1 MNKRGQSHI
10 EFIISFALFT
20 TFVVLIL
27 FLFKPSFKSSEVG
40 LNAIENSVMDNI
52 NTNLSFYSVKS
63 SRDLAHVPQNCFCFA
78 NDIQGNFI
86 AKDANKS
93 KVYSFPGAGGIC
105 INTQGTTSNTAFYY
119 VYFSDEFESEI
130 EGTNCP
136 PLLDSFAEK
145 GPLRELSVAS
155 NKLLG
160 ILNESYYSDYA
171 GLRQELGVTN
181 YDFGVKVID
190 DKGNI
195 VIDMSRRIP
204 LGRPVYSKDVP
215 VEIIYKNGSS
225 TYDIMRISAW

>member
-27 FLFKPSFKSSEVG
+27 FLFKPSFKSSEIG
-40 LNAIENSVMDNI
+40 LTAIENSIMDNV

-63 SRDLAHVPQNCFCFA
+63 STHVTGDCFCF
-78 NDIQGNFI
+78 NDNAEKYFVAKNADKKI
-86 AKDANKS
+86 A
-93 KVYSFPGAGGIC
+93 YSFKSGENLLC
-105 INTQGTTSNTAFYY
+105 IETDNPASIRFYY
-119 VYFSDEFESEI
+119 VYLSDEFELPEPRTPLNCLTI
-130 EGTNCP
+130 EDKN
-136 PLLDSFAEK
+136 AEK
-145 GPLRELSVAS
+145 GPLRESSVVSNNSLSIF
-155 NKLLG
+155 NDRYH
-160 ILNESYYSDYA
+160 IDYV

-190 DKGNI
+190 DAGGI
-195 VIDMSRRIP
+195 IIDMSRRVP

-215 VEIIYKNGSS
+215 IEIIYKDGSS

>member
-27 FLFKPSFKSSEVG
+27 FLFKPSFKSSEIG
-40 LNAIENSVMDNI
+40 LTAIENSVMDNVNI
-52 NTNLSFYSVKS
+52 NLSFYSVKI
-63 SRDLAHVPQNCFCFA
+63 PQITQTCFCLN
-78 NDIQGNFI
+78 NDMGINFI
-86 AKDANKS
+86 VKDENKS
-93 KVYSFPGAGGIC
+93 IIDSFGAGGIC
-105 INTQGTTSNTAFYY
+105 VNKNEIASTTNFYY
-119 VYFSDEFESEI
+119 VYFYFSDEFGEPSKD
-130 EGTNCP
+130 GAGC
-136 PLLDSFAEK
+136 LLLQDSAVEK

-155 NKLLG
+155 NNSLS
-160 ILNESYYSDYA
+160 IFNDRYHIDYV

-190 DKGNI
+190 DAGSI
-195 VIDMSRRIP
+195 IIDMSRRVP

-215 VEIIYKNGSS
+215 IEIIYKDGSS